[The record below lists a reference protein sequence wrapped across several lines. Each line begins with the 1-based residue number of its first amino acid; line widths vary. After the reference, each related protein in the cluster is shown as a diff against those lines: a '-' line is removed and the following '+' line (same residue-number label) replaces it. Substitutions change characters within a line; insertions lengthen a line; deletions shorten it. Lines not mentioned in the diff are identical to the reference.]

1 MSTAPK
7 PRGGVAGFMLL
18 CCLTAAAVGIA
29 LDVQGGMSG
38 FWVGAKPGGAAAIG
52 AAAAVF
58 CVVGGR
64 LARMLLGRGDARRI
78 GDADPHA

>member
-7 PRGGVAGFMLL
+7 PRGGIAGFMLL